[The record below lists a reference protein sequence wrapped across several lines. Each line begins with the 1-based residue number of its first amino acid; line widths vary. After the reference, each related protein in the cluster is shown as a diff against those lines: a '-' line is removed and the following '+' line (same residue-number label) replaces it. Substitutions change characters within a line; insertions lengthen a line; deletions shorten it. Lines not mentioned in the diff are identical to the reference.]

1 MSNDQKITFKICYLY
16 PGMDSKTIELKSTD
30 KKGSVSFLDNSGN
43 RVFRTPA
50 LGEEPVKIVLTSTE
64 NFKFQGEDQTRVY
77 TTVSYYP
84 ESMEGKLEQYQIT
97 ENIVNRRAHEVL
109 KEHQHVVV
117 RSKEGANVNPNQ
129 NGIPMFELIEESR
142 LILAD
147 VEKNNKIS
155 EGMNIAKDMFQNH
168 PEVFV
173 DFCYSYN
180 IMPIEN
186 VPIHVLYNE
195 VVFKI
200 QTDPAAFFSVVNHKD
215 AATLTLIKKGLLKIT
230 TDGNPLISIKD
241 NFYYLDGEIV
251 GQSEEETIHFF
262 NKHPKK
268 KEFLMRSLGIAPEV
282 NVEVVALPPVSE
294 DGGLS
299 DSQKEWKKKTDSS
312 RLQTMKM
319 EVAKRFK
326 KMQEDKLKNKP
337 EASVIE
343 AKFFDVMRTEI
354 RDKYIDIVEAFDA
367 YVADKKSSM

>member
-16 PGMDSKTIELKSTD
+16 PGMDSKSIELKSTD
-30 KKGSVSFLDNSGN
+30 RKGSVSFLDNSGN
-43 RVFRTPA
+43 RVFRAPA
-50 LGEEPVKIVLTSTE
+50 PGEEPVRIVLLSTE
-64 NFKFQGEDQTRVY
+64 NFKFQGDDQKRVY

-84 ESMEGKLEQYQIT
+84 ESMEGKLQQYEIT

-117 RSKEGANVNPNQ
+117 RSKEGANINPNQ
-129 NGIPMFELIEESR
+129 NGIPMFELIEESK

-155 EGMNIAKDMFQNH
+155 EGLNIAKDMFQNH

-186 VPIHVLYNE
+186 VPVHVLYNE

-200 QTDPAAFFSVVNHKD
+200 QTDPASFFSVVNHKD
-215 AATLTLIKKGLLKIT
+215 AATLTLIKKGLLKTT
-230 TDGNPLISIKD
+230 TDGNSLISIKD

-282 NVEVVALPPVSE
+282 NVEVVSLPPVSE

-299 DSQKEWKKKTDSS
+299 DSQKEWKKKTDAS

-337 EASVIE
+337 EASSIE
-343 AKFFDVMRTEI
+343 AKFLDVMRTEI
-354 RDKYIDIVEAFDA
+354 RDKYIDIVEAFDG
-367 YVADKKSSM
+367 YVLDKKSSM

>member
-64 NFKFQGEDQTRVY
+64 NFKFQGDDQKRVY

-84 ESMEGKLEQYQIT
+84 ESMEGQLEQYQIT

-195 VVFKI
+195 VIFKI
-200 QTDPAAFFSVVNHKD
+200 QTDPAAFFSVVNHKE

-241 NFYYLDGEIV
+241 NFYYLDGEII
-251 GQSEEETIHFF
+251 GQSEDEAIHFF
-262 NKHPKK
+262 NKYPKK
-268 KEFLMRSLGIAPEV
+268 REFLMRSLGIAPEV

-299 DSQKEWKKKTDSS
+299 DSQKEWKKKTDAS

-354 RDKYIDIVEAFDA
+354 RDKYIDIVEAFDT

>member
-16 PGMDSKTIELKSTD
+16 PGMDSKVIELKTTD

-43 RVFRTPA
+43 RVFRAPVP
-50 LGEEPVKIVLTSTE
+50 GEEPVKIVLSSTE
-64 NFKFQGEDQTRVY
+64 KFKFQGDDQKRVY

-84 ESMEGKLEQYQIT
+84 ESMEGNLEQYEIT

-117 RSKEGANVNPNQ
+117 RSSEGANINPNQ
-129 NGIPMFELIEESR
+129 NGIPMFELIEESK

-147 VEKNNKIS
+147 VEKNNKVS
-155 EGMNIAKDMFQNH
+155 EAMNIAKDMFQNH

-195 VVFKI
+195 VIFKI
-200 QTDPAAFFSVVNHKD
+200 QVDPSSFFSVINHKD
-215 AATLTLIKKGLLKIT
+215 ATTLTLIKKALLKT
-230 TDGNPLISIKD
+230 TTEGNSLISIKD

-251 GQSEEETIHFF
+251 GQSEDEVIHFF
-262 NKHPKK
+262 NRYPKK
-268 KEFLMRSLGIAPEV
+268 KEFLMRSLGIAPDV
-282 NVEVVALPPVSE
+282 NVEVVPLPPVSE
-294 DGGLS
+294 NAGLT
-299 DSQKEWKKKTDSS
+299 DTQKEWKKKTDAS

-326 KMQEDKLKNKP
+326 RMQEDKLKNKS
-337 EASVIE
+337 EASAIE
-343 AKFFDVMRTEI
+343 AKFFEVMRTEI
-354 RDKYIDIVEAFDA
+354 RDKYIDIVDAYDA

>member
-1 MSNDQKITFKICYLY
+1 
-16 PGMDSKTIELKSTD
+16 MDSKTIELKSTD